1 MAKVYRWPGEPFEAL
16 LSRFRGKVAK
26 EGIIRE
32 ALDKGK
38 FEKPGAKARRKSAA
52 AQRRGTR

>member
-1 MAKVYRWPGEPFEAL
+1 MAKVRRLPGEPFEAM

-32 ALDKGK
+32 SLDKGK
-38 FEKPGAKARRKSAA
+38 YEKPGDKARRKTAA
-52 AQRRGTR
+52 AQRRGNR